1 LPTVESPLSIETN
14 MKNQH
19 LASNTESPRQSVAV
33 IGAGP
38 GGLAAAM
45 QLAAAGMS
53 VRVYEAQSVIGGRT
67 RRLTVGDYSFDCGPT
82 FFLMPYVLEE
92 IFSACGFRLSDFVE
106 LQRLDPMYRL
116 IIGDKNGSSKVIE
129 TTQNVEEMV
138 RRISAIEPRDGPAFR
153 RFMDDNRTKLERLT
167 PVLKTRVTSLFDMMT
182 IEGLQAAPHVRPWES
197 VYTQLGKYFKNPKVR
212 LSVCFQAKYLGMSPY
227 ECPSIFS
234 ILPFIEYEYGIWH
247 PTGGCNAIT
256 TAMARAC
263 EKMGVEIVTNA
274 PVEEIAF
281 EGRRV
286 TGVVVGGQHHRHDR
300 VVVNADG
307 TWALKNLVPARLRPR
322 DSDESIDSRRYSC
335 STFMLYL
342 GLKGEVDLPHH
353 TIFMSGSYEDNFRD
367 ISHDGNLSEDP
378 SAYVHNPSPR
388 DGSLAPAGKSSLYVL
403 LPVTNNRPAQCELDW
418 SVEKPRLREDAMK
431 QLETVF
437 GIKDIR
443 SRIEVEHL
451 VSPLDWQNE
460 RINHG
465 ATFNLAH
472 NFKQM
477 LHRRIPHTYPNLDG
491 LHFVGGA
498 THPGSGLP
506 VIFLSSTITTRHICE
521 LAGIDHPLSQPTM
534 ATA

>member
-1 LPTVESPLSIETN
+1 MIHNSNHSILPSSD
-14 MKNQH
+14 
-19 LASNTESPRQSVAV
+19 QSVAI

-53 VRVYEAQSVIGGRT
+53 VRVYEAQPIVGGRT
-67 RRLTVGDYSFDCGPT
+67 RRITKGDYSFDCGPT

-116 IIGDKNGSSKVIE
+116 IIGDKNGPPKVIE
-129 TTQNVEEMV
+129 TTQNVDEMV
-138 RRISAIEPRDGPAFR
+138 RRISAIEPEDGPAFR
-153 RFMDDNRTKLERLT
+153 RFMNDNRVKLERLT
-167 PVLKTRVTSLFDMMT
+167 PVLKSRVRSIFDMIT
-182 IEGLQAAPHVRPWES
+182 LEGLQAAPHVRPWES

-247 PTGGCNAIT
+247 PKGGCNSIT
-256 TAMARAC
+256 TAMAHAC

-274 PVEEIAF
+274 PVEQIAF
-281 EGRRV
+281 DGKRV
-286 TGVVVGGQHHRHDR
+286 TGVVVGGHHHQHDR

-307 TWALKNLVPARLRPR
+307 TWALKNLVPAKLRPR
-322 DSDESIDSRRYSC
+322 DTDEGVDSRRYSC

-342 GLKGEVDLPHH
+342 GLKGAVDLPHH
-353 TIFMSGSYEDNFRD
+353 TIFMSGNYEDNFRD
-367 ISHDGNLSEDP
+367 ISHDGKLSEDP
-378 SAYVHNPSPR
+378 SAYVHNPSPL
-388 DGSLAPAGKSSLYVL
+388 DPSLAPAGNSSLYVL
-403 LPVTNNRPAQCELDW
+403 LPVTNNRPAQCQLDW
-418 SVEKPRLREDAMK
+418 AVEKPRLREDAMR

-472 NFKQM
+472 NYSQM
-477 LHRRIPHTYPNLDG
+477 LHRRIPHTYPGLDV

-521 LAGIDHPLSQPTM
+521 LQGIDHPLAAPTM